1 MFLDSEREDR
11 SWGFHGASRSI
22 IHQSCSAVKV
32 VLRGQGFGSVV
43 EREEFPEDFDKYLR
57 TELNWSRLE
66 DAVDETHI
74 AGWVFSCRGD
84 DRPPHAPQ
92 SLHKLTSDENMD
104 RSWMKTGVTAFG
116 RIIVEQLVF
125 VCTSWIGLS
134 CNSRSPLVDPAVAGV
149 VSMASSSFRELEAPL
164 DVFTRSGRRQDNDEV
179 VSGGWRLSGSRLQI
193 G

>member
-92 SLHKLTSDENMD
+92 LWNSWCLFAQAGLVSLVIPADLKL
-104 RSWMKTGVTAFG
+104 RAH
-116 RIIVEQLVF
+116 
-125 VCTSWIGLS
+125 
-134 CNSRSPLVDPAVAGV
+134 RSPLVDPAVAGV